1 MPGLIHIYCG
11 DGKGKTTAGV
21 GLAVRCAGGGG
32 KVLFASFLKDD
43 KSGERNILD
52 NIENIEL
59 IKNPEKTG
67 FYKFMDENEK
77 ENCQKIC
84 RDTFEFIMKRIFENR
99 YDLLI
104 LDEPVSGVDA
114 AGLDM
119 FYKKITTIRDQ
130 YHIAIILVSHDLNLI
145 QRYADS
151 AVLID
156 KTVVAQGDVD
166 EVFASDAFNQLFG
179 YLREEK

>member
-1 MPGLIHIYCG
+1 MP
-11 DGKGKTTAGV
+11 
-21 GLAVRCAGGGG
+21 
-32 KVLFASFLKDD
+32 
-43 KSGERNILD
+43 
-52 NIENIEL
+52 
-59 IKNPEKTG
+59 
-67 FYKFMDENEK
+67 
-77 ENCQKIC
+77 
-84 RDTFEFIMKRIFENR
+84 
-99 YDLLI
+99 DLLI

-119 FYKKITTIRDQ
+119 FYKRITTIRDQ